1 MATAKF
7 FNPLS
12 QEILAQ
18 GFRRSMVRN
27 LIGFLVDI
35 CRGEVDESI
44 FEEGL
49 WAGDDATA
57 AKLNMAPACG
67 LCLEHV
73 QY

>member
-1 MATAKF
+1 MC
-7 FNPLS
+7 S
-12 QEILAQ
+12 Q

-35 CRGEVDESI
+35 CRGAVDESI
-44 FEEGL
+44 FQDL
-49 WAGDDATA
+49 WSGDDALA

-67 LCLEHV
+67 LCMEHV